1 MRNQSE
7 KYFPLIE
14 KFKSLP
20 LGSVTVEQYCWQN
33 SMNAKTYYYW
43 KKKYEAQPGK
53 SLPAGRRGFLPVTIE
68 VASKTEAKGIT
79 VEYPD
84 GTRLV
89 LENAVMPSFLKELL
103 PVFSK

>member
-20 LGSVTVEQYCWQN
+20 VGSVTVEQYCWQN
-33 SMNAKTYYYW
+33 SINAKTYYYW
-43 KKKYEAQPGK
+43 KKRYEAQHGK
-53 SLPAGRRGFLPVTIE
+53 GMPAGRHGFLPVAIDDI
-68 VASKTEAKGIT
+68 SKTEAKGIT
-79 VEYPD
+79 VEYAD

-89 LENAVMPSFLKELL
+89 LEHDVMPSFLKELL